1 MGIPQACGLG
11 WASFVELIRVVGF
24 RAAIH
29 ISSPKIFSVN
39 AAVVD
44 ENSSVDQCDA
54 EGEEVEFGAE
64 GPQDVVVPGELRV
77 ETDDGRCL
85 LAKHRVNPLLVAENV
100 TSQIKS
106 SIFKGPQET

>member
-1 MGIPQACGLG
+1 MC
-11 WASFVELIRVVGF
+11 
-24 RAAIH
+24 H

-77 ETDDGRCL
+77 DTGDGRCL
-85 LAKHRVNPLLVAENV
+85 LAKHRVDPLLVAAKIIV
-100 TSQIKS
+100 QKS
-106 SIFKGPQET
+106 DNIVF